1 MGIFKCLMPSIA
13 YMHFAFQKKTCP
25 LLQAVCFFWNALPLC
40 RWNIALCERVYLR
53 MHYKKF
59 SRFSLSRVWSSCC
72 EDINH
77 QPESSTYV
85 EILLPQIFINCLKF
99 KTPNLS
105 YLILKVVFFCH
116 AVCGIGF
123 QSITHKAKKI
133 RYFASLK
140 SHMCC
145 NIMTQSWLTRVGS
158 RIGLGF
164 RV

>member
-1 MGIFKCLMPSIA
+1 MPSIT
-13 YMHFAFQKKTCP
+13 YTHFAFPNTCP
-25 LLQAVCFFWNALPLC
+25 LLRAVRFFWNALPLC

-59 SRFSLSRVWSSCC
+59 SRFSLSRVSSSCC

-85 EILLPQIFINCLKF
+85 EILLPQIFTNCLKS
-99 KTPNLS
+99 KTLNLC
-105 YLILKVVFFCH
+105 YLIAKVVFFCH
-116 AVCGIGF
+116 AVCGIRF
-123 QSITHKAKKI
+123 QNIKQ
-133 RYFASLK
+133 RK
-140 SHMCC
+140 SDLLHHLNPICVV
-145 NIMTQSWLTRVGS
+145 TLWPWVSRLTWVGS